1 MHQRHHK
8 LASALLLALSAGGAM
23 AQDAT
28 PAPAPD
34 KAKNLGAVIVT
45 GTRADN
51 RTESSS
57 LTPIDVVSA
66 KVLQQTGTAE
76 LS

>member
-1 MHQRHHK
+1 MHLRHRT
-8 LASALLLALSAGGAM
+8 LACALLLALSAGAA

-28 PAPAPD
+28 LAPGAD
-34 KAKNLGAVIVT
+34 KAKNLSTVIVT

-66 KVLQQTGTAE
+66 KLLQQTGTT
-76 LS
+76 